1 MGMRLVIRLC
11 PFTLNIPLDSE
22 GNNDRVRGGWRRVGV
37 ERVAEGGGGEQD
49 RRKKLGLACQ
59 NTNQSNHTL
68 CHGGC

>member
-1 MGMRLVIRLC
+1 MG
-11 PFTLNIPLDSE
+11 E
-22 GNNDRVRGGWRRVGV
+22 Q
-37 ERVAEGGGGEQD
+37 EEEEEEQD

>member
-1 MGMRLVIRLC
+1 M
-11 PFTLNIPLDSE
+11 
-22 GNNDRVRGGWRRVGV
+22 RGGWEGRSGKGTGV
-37 ERVAEGGGGEQD
+37 ERGAERVGEQEEEKEED